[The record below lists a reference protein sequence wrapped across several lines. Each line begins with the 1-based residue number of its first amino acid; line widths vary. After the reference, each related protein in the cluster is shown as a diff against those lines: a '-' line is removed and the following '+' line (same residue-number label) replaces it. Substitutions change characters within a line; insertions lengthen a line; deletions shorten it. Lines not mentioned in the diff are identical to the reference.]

1 MDGVTILWAAV
12 GGTALTLAGVHGF
25 LWLLD
30 RRGIANLAF
39 CIVAIS
45 VAGLSVTEVGM
56 MHSVSAE
63 QYGYWVRWFHL
74 PNSLAIVGL
83 VVFVHLQFGT
93 GRTWLAAMIIALRM
107 FLLVENFLVEP
118 NVTWREISSIRSI
131 PFLGEEVAVVGGGVL
146 RSTQSIATFA
156 SLLFIVYVTDALV
169 AAWSKGNRETRRKA
183 AVICGGVLAFIT
195 LAIVES
201 QLVVWNLVHLPVVV
215 APPFVILVAAVTYE
229 LSRDIIT
236 SAAAEREVQRLR
248 EDLAH
253 VARIN
258 MVSQLSGSLAHELRQ
273 PLTAM
278 QANAQAAQRML
289 GTASVDLGE
298 LDAILTDIRK
308 DNARADA
315 IIVRTRTLLTRS
327 RLEVDDVSVA
337 AIARDV
343 LALVRTDAIKRGV
356 SVEASIPDSIP
367 PLRADRVQLL
377 QLLLNLVIN
386 AMDAVS
392 AKEARE
398 RRVRIEAR
406 RASDDRV
413 EIAVVDWGTGV
424 AVEVLPRVFD
434 AFVTTKP
441 TGLGIGLAVSRAIVE
456 GHGGQISVENN
467 PGGGA
472 TFRFTLAAAA
482 A

>member
-45 VAGLSVTEVGM
+45 VAGLSGTEVGM

-63 QYGYWVRWFHL
+63 EYGHWVRWFHL

-118 NVTWREISSIRSI
+118 NVTWREVSSIRSI
-131 PFLGEEVAVVGGGVL
+131 RFLGEEVAVVGTGVL
-146 RSTQSIATFA
+146 RSTQFIATFA
-156 SLLFIVYVTDALV
+156 SVLFIVYVTDALV
-169 AAWSKGNRETRRKA
+169 AAWSKGHRETRRKA

-236 SAAAEREVQRLR
+236 SAAAERESQRLR
-248 EDLAH
+248 DELAH

-258 MVSQLSGSLAHELRQ
+258 TVSQLSGSLAHELRQ
-273 PLTAM
+273 PLTAI

-289 GTASVDLGE
+289 GGGTADPAE
-298 LDAILTDIRK
+298 LNAILADIRN
-308 DNARADA
+308 DIAGADA
-315 IIVRTRTLLTRS
+315 IIVRTRALLTRS
-327 RLEVDDVSVA
+327 ALQMHDIAVA
-337 AIARDV
+337 AIVRDV
-343 LALVRTDAIKRGV
+343 LALVRTDAIRRGV
-356 SVEASIPDSIP
+356 TVEASIPEAIP
-367 PLRADRVQLL
+367 RLRADRVQLL
-377 QLLLNLVIN
+377 QVLLNLVIN

-392 AKEARE
+392 AREARE

-406 RASDDRV
+406 QRTDTRV
-413 EIAVVDWGTGV
+413 EIAVVDWGTGIP
-424 AVEVLPRVFD
+424 VEVLPRVFD

-441 TGLGIGLAVSRAIVE
+441 TGLGIGLALSRAIVE
-456 GHGGQISVENN
+456 AHGGQISAENN
-467 PGGGA
+467 SDRGA
-472 TFRFTLAAAA
+472 TFRFTLSAAAA
-482 A
+482 